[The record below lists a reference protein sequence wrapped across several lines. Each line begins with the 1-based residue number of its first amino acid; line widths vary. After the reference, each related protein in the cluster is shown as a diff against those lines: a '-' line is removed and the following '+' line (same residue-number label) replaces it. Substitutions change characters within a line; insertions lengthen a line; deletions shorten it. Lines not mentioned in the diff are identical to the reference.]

1 MEEQVLER
9 MLREGRITAE
19 DVLRKTTAGGVDGMT
34 EVLLHYLPYDE
45 VRCALYERSAA
56 RRLRHSK
63 NGVLQVLRT
72 LQRSL
77 VREDVAFNVRLPR
90 KWYCDRS
97 RRYLNRAR

>member
-45 VRCALYERSAA
+45 VRCALYERIAGAPLADFDILRMAYFKYCA
-56 RRLRHSK
+56 RS
-63 NGVLQVLRT
+63 
-72 LQRSL
+72 S
-77 VREDVAFNVRLPR
+77 
-90 KWYCDRS
+90 DR
-97 RRYLNRAR
+97 